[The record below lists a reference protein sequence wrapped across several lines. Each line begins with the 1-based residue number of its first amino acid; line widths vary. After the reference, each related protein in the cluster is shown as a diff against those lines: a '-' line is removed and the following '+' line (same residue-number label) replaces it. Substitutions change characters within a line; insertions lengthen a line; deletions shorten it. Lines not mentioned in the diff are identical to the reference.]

1 VSDLV
6 VGAARVRMIVPGS
19 RSLKDKRQVVR
30 SIKDR
35 LPNTFPVAVAE
46 IADLNDRRST
56 VIGISAIGNDGKH
69 VLSVLEK
76 TVGKLRM
83 HPEAQLVNHEIELF
97 RM

>member
-1 VSDLV
+1 MTPEAKQTVASRVQDVKNTPGELV
-6 VGAARVRMIVPGS
+6 DSVFRVA
-19 RSLKDKRQVVR
+19 
-30 SIKDR
+30 
-35 LPNTFPVAVAE
+35 VAVAE

-56 VIGISAIGNDGKH
+56 VLGISAIGNDGKH